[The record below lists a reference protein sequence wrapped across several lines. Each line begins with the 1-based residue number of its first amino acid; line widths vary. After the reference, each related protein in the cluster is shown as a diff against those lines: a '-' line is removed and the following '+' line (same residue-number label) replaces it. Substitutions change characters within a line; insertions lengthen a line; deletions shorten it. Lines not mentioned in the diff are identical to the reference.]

1 MKFLPLLFLAE
12 ALLLQWLGGAYVSGF
27 GGHPDEAAHFVSSV
41 MVHDFLVHPG
51 AGQPLA
57 FAQQFYLHYPKVAI
71 GNWPPMLHGLLA
83 IWYLLFGVSR
93 ASALVLV
100 AVFAAA
106 TAGLMAFAARRLLSP
121 VAGVFAG
128 AVYLA
133 LPLVQESSTVVMT
146 EHLVTL
152 LILASTLAFARFA
165 RSRTAVDALLFGGL
179 ASAAILTRGS
189 AWALA
194 AVPPIVVGLTGARRL
209 LINWRLW
216 LAALMVCVLC
226 VPWYVAT
233 RGMSPNAMVGI
244 DASAPTAF
252 FQQAMAYF
260 PLAALRAIG
269 LALTALAALGLWHTM
284 LRRTSPAAAPQ
295 RASPAHL
302 AAIPPEPPA
311 APTPPTALLPAS
323 ATSTAWRP
331 VEWPALAAM
340 VIGVLLIQCVVP
352 AGIEQRYMLQ
362 LLPAL
367 VLFAAAGLHWLATLG
382 VPAIAWSAATIIVL
396 LTMFHLP
403 DTMRNSGYDQIAA
416 DLANQPTPTLLL
428 ISDARGEGS
437 MVAAIALCDRRPHS
451 LALRGSKLLV
461 SEDWLG
467 RASHPRFATDD
478 AMRAMLDAIPV
489 NAVMID
495 HAIES
500 NQARRYHQ
508 QIEQLLQA
516 DPEHWQRHASYD
528 ITRYGQPHPHAVDLY
543 VRKPRDSHTAQTIN
557 LAYLGQLMQRQ

>member
-1 MKFLPLLFLAE
+1 MKFLPLVFLAE
-12 ALLLQWLGGAYVSGF
+12 ALLLQWLGGAYASGF

-41 MVHDFLVHPG
+41 MVHDFLLHPG
-51 AGQPLA
+51 AGQPMA
-57 FAQQFYLHYPKVAI
+57 FAQHFYLHYPKVAI
-71 GNWPPMLHGLLA
+71 GNWPPLLHGLLA
-83 IWYLLFGVSR
+83 LWYLLFGVSR
-93 ASALVLV
+93 ASALVLI

-106 TAGLMAFAARRLLSP
+106 TATLMAAAARRLLSP
-121 VAGVFAG
+121 AAGMFAG

-133 LPLVQESSTVVMT
+133 LPLVQESSAVVMT

-165 RSRTAVDALLFGGL
+165 RRRLTADALLFAAL

-194 AVPPIVVGLTGARRL
+194 GMAPMAILLTGDHRL

-216 LAALMVCVLC
+216 LAALIVGALC

-244 DASAPTAF
+244 DASAPVAF
-252 FQQAMAYF
+252 FQQAAAYF
-260 PLAALRAIG
+260 PLAAVRAIG
-269 LALTALAALGLWHTM
+269 LALALLAALGVWHTM
-284 LRRTSPAAAPQ
+284 LRRQPSP
-295 RASPAHL
+295 RA
-302 AAIPPEPPA
+302 
-311 APTPPTALLPAS
+311 
-323 ATSTAWRP
+323 
-331 VEWPALAAM
+331 VEWPALLAMAAS
-340 VIGVLLIQCVVP
+340 VLLIQCLVP
-352 AGIEQRYMLQ
+352 AGIEARYMLQ

-382 VPAIAWSAATIIVL
+382 APAGTWGAATVIVL
-396 LTMFHLP
+396 LTVFHLP
-403 DTMRNSGYDQIAA
+403 ETMRNSGYEQVAA
-416 DLANQPTPTLLL
+416 DLAHQPTPTLLM

-437 MVAAIALCDRRPHS
+437 MVAAIALRDRRPHT

-461 SEDWLG
+461 NEDWLG
-467 RASHPRFATDD
+467 RASRPRFATGD

-495 HAIES
+495 HAIEAS
-500 NQARRYHQ
+500 QARPYHR
-508 QIEQLLQA
+508 QIEQLLKD
-516 DPEHWQRHASYD
+516 DPEHWTRHASYD
-528 ITRYGQPHPHAVDLY
+528 ITRYGQQQARAVDVYL
-543 VRKPRDSHTAQTIN
+543 RRPRGGSPAPTVN

>member
-12 ALLLQWLGGAYVSGF
+12 ALLLQWLGGAYASGF

-41 MVHDFLVHPG
+41 MVYDFLAHPG

-57 FAQQFYLHYPKVAI
+57 FARQFYLHYPKVAI
-71 GNWPPMLHGLLA
+71 GNWPPLLHGLLA
-83 IWYLLFGVSR
+83 LWYLVFGVSR

-106 TAGLMAFAARRLLSP
+106 TAALMAAAARRLLSP
-121 VAGVFAG
+121 PAGVFAG
-128 AVYLA
+128 VVYLA
-133 LPLVQESSTVVMT
+133 LPLVQESSAVVMT

-165 RSRTAVDALLFGGL
+165 RSRAAVDALLFGGL
-179 ASAAILTRGS
+179 ASAAVLTRGS

-194 AVPPIVVGLTGARRL
+194 ALPPIVIGLTRDWRL
-209 LINWRLW
+209 LGNWRLW
-216 LAALMVCVLC
+216 LAALLVGALC

-244 DASAPTAF
+244 DAGAPAAF
-252 FQQAMAYF
+252 FQQAVAYF

-269 LALTALAALGLWHTM
+269 LALTLLASLGVWHTM
-284 LRRTSPAAAPQ
+284 LRRQPSP
-295 RASPAHL
+295 RPA
-302 AAIPPEPPA
+302 
-311 APTPPTALLPAS
+311 
-323 ATSTAWRP
+323 
-331 VEWPALAAM
+331 EWPALGAM
-340 VIGVLLIQCVVP
+340 AIGVLVIQCVVP
-352 AGIEQRYMLQ
+352 AGIERRYMLQ

-367 VLFAAAGLHWLATLG
+367 VLFAAAGVHWLTRFG
-382 VPAIAWSAATIIVL
+382 TPVTAWSAAATVVL
-396 LTMFHLP
+396 LTVVRVP
-403 DTMRNSGYDQIAA
+403 GAMRNSGYETIAA
-416 DLANQPTPTLLL
+416 DLAGQSPPTLLL

-437 MVAAIALCDRRPHS
+437 MVAAIALRERRPHS

-467 RASHPRFATDD
+467 RASRPRFANGD

-495 HAIES
+495 HAIEAG
-500 NQARRYHQ
+500 QARPYHR

-516 DPEHWQRHASYD
+516 DPGHWQCHASYD
-528 ITRYGQPHPHAVDLY
+528 ITRYGQPHARAVDVYL
-543 VRKPRDSHTAQTIN
+543 RKPRNSNAAQTIN

>member
-12 ALLLQWLGGAYVSGF
+12 ALLLQWLGGAYASGF

-41 MVHDFLVHPG
+41 MVHDFLLHPG
-51 AGQPLA
+51 AGHPMA

-71 GNWPPMLHGLLA
+71 GNWPPLLHGLLA
-83 IWYLLFGVSR
+83 VWYLLFGVSR
-93 ASALVLV
+93 ASALVLM

-106 TAGLMAFAARRLLSP
+106 TAGLMAAAARRLLSP
-121 VAGVFAG
+121 AAGVFAG

-133 LPLVQESSTVVMT
+133 LPLVQECSAVVMT

-165 RSRTAVDALLFGGL
+165 RSRTTVAALLFGGL
-179 ASAAILTRGS
+179 TSAAILTRGS

-194 AVPPIVVGLTGARRL
+194 IVPPIVIGLTGEWRL
-209 LINWRLW
+209 LTNWRLW
-216 LAALMVCVLC
+216 LAALMVGVLC

-244 DASAPTAF
+244 DATAPAAF

-269 LALTALAALGLWHTM
+269 LALTLLAALGVWHTM
-284 LRRTSPAAAPQ
+284 LRRQPSP
-295 RASPAHL
+295 RPA
-302 AAIPPEPPA
+302 
-311 APTPPTALLPAS
+311 
-323 ATSTAWRP
+323 
-331 VEWPALAAM
+331 EWPALAAM
-340 VIGVLLIQCVVP
+340 AIGVLLIQCVVP

-367 VLFAAAGLHWLATLG
+367 VLFAAAGLHWLTMFGA
-382 VPAIAWSAATIIVL
+382 PAIAWSAATIIVL
-396 LTMFHLP
+396 LSMFHLP

-416 DLANQPTPTLLL
+416 DLASQRTPTLLL

-437 MVAAIALCDRRPHS
+437 MVAAITLRDRRPHS

-467 RASHPRFATDD
+467 RSSHPRFATDD

-495 HAIES
+495 HAIEA
-500 NQARRYHQ
+500 NQIRHYHQ
-508 QIEQLLQA
+508 QIEQLLKA

-528 ITRYGQPHPHAVDLY
+528 ITRYGQPHPHAVDIYL
-543 VRKPRDSHTAQTIN
+543 RKPRDSNAAQTIN
-557 LAYLGQLMQRQ
+557 QAYLGQLMQRQ

>member
-12 ALLLQWLGGAYVSGF
+12 ALLLQWLGGAYASGF

-51 AGQPLA
+51 AGQPMA

-71 GNWPPMLHGLLA
+71 GNWPPLLHGLLA
-83 IWYLLFGVSR
+83 LWYLLFGVSR
-93 ASALVLV
+93 TSALVLV

-106 TAGLMAFAARRLLSP
+106 TAALMAAAARRLLSP

-133 LPLVQESSTVVMT
+133 LPLVQQSSAVVMT

-165 RSRTAVDALLFGGL
+165 RSRTSVDALLFGGL

-194 AVPPIVVGLTGARRL
+194 AVPPIVIGLTGEWRL

-216 LAALMVCVLC
+216 LAALMVGALC
-226 VPWYVAT
+226 VPWYAAT

-244 DASAPTAF
+244 DATAPAAF
-252 FQQAMAYF
+252 FQQAAAYF

-269 LALTALAALGLWHTM
+269 LAMTVLAALGVWHTM
-284 LRRTSPAAAPQ
+284 LRRPSPAAV
-295 RASPAHL
+295 
-302 AAIPPEPPA
+302 PP
-311 APTPPTALLPAS
+311 PAS
-323 ATSTAWRP
+323 ATSAARRP
-331 VEWPALAAM
+331 AEWPALAAM
-340 VIGVLLIQCVVP
+340 AIGVLLIQCVVP

-367 VLFAAAGLHWLATLG
+367 VLFAAAGLHWLAARG
-382 VPAIAWSAATIIVL
+382 APATAWSAAAIIIL
-396 LTMFHLP
+396 LTMFHVP

-416 DLANQPTPTLLL
+416 DLASQPTPTLLL

-437 MVAAIALCDRRPHS
+437 MVAAIALRDRRPHS

-467 RASHPRFATDD
+467 RGSQPRFATGD

-489 NAVMID
+489 NAVVID
-495 HAIES
+495 HAIEA
-500 NQARRYHQ
+500 NQARPYHQ

-516 DPEHWQRHASYD
+516 DSEHWQRHASYD
-528 ITRYGQPHPHAVDLY
+528 ITRYGQQYPHAVDVYL
-543 VRKPRDSHTAQTIN
+543 RRPRDGDVAQTIN

>member
-12 ALLLQWLGGAYVSGF
+12 ALLLQWLGGAYASGF

-71 GNWPPMLHGLLA
+71 GNWPPLLHGVLA
-83 IWYLLFGVSR
+83 VWYLLFGVSR
-93 ASALVLV
+93 ASALVLM
-100 AVFAAA
+100 AVFASA
-106 TAGLMAFAARRLLSP
+106 TAGLMAAAARRLLSP
-121 VAGVFAG
+121 MAGVFAG

-133 LPLVQESSTVVMT
+133 LPLVQESSAVVMT

-152 LILASTLAFARFA
+152 LILTSTLMFARFA
-165 RSRTAVDALLFGGL
+165 RSRTAVDALLFGSL

-194 AVPPIVVGLTGARRL
+194 AVPPIVIGLTRDWRL
-209 LINWRLW
+209 LTNWRLW
-216 LAALMVCVLC
+216 LAALMVGALC

-244 DASAPTAF
+244 DATASAAF

-269 LALTALAALGLWHTM
+269 LALTLLAALGLWHTM
-284 LRRTSPAAAPQ
+284 LRRPSPAAAP
-295 RASPAHL
+295 P
-302 AAIPPEPPA
+302 
-311 APTPPTALLPAS
+311 PAS
-323 ATSTAWRP
+323 ATSAARRP

-340 VIGVLLIQCVVP
+340 AIGVLLIQCVVP

-367 VLFAAAGLHWLATLG
+367 VLFAAAGLHWLTTFG
-382 VPAIAWSAATIIVL
+382 VPVIAWSATIIIL
-396 LTMFHLP
+396 LTMFRLP

-416 DLANQPTPTLLL
+416 DLASQPTPTLLL

-437 MVAAIALCDRRPHS
+437 MVAAIALRDRRPHS

-478 AMRAMLDAIPV
+478 AMRTMLDAIPV

-495 HAIES
+495 HAIEA
-500 NQARRYHQ
+500 NQARPYHQ
-508 QIEQLLQA
+508 QIEQLLKA
-516 DPEHWQRHASYD
+516 DPEHWQRRASYD
-528 ITRYGQPHPHAVDLY
+528 ITRYGQQHPHAVDVYL
-543 VRKPRDSHTAQTIN
+543 RKPRDSSPAQIIN